1 MIRLALVE
9 DDRRL
14 LDTLV
19 SIFSPRPEFAVVSFS
34 CAEDALLK
42 ADWANIDVL
51 LTDLDLPGDSGIQL
65 IAAVADRNPA
75 VIPLV
80 HTVHDDRQTL
90 FAALRA
96 GALGYVTKGCM
107 ATDLLAAVTGSVS
120 GISPISP
127 AIARY
132 LIEEF
137 HPAEKRDLG
146 GDRLLTARETQ
157 LLKLLAEGFI
167 YKEIASKLGISTHT
181 VHGHVKKIYGK
192 LHAVNRS
199 EALRM
204 AVALGYL
211 APP

>member
-19 SIFSPRPEFAVVSFS
+19 SIFSTQPDFAVVSFS
-34 CAEDALLK
+34 CAEDALQK
-42 ADWANIDVL
+42 VDWAKIDVL

-65 IAAVADRNPA
+65 IAAVANRNPA

-96 GALGYVTKGCM
+96 GAFGYVTKGCM
-107 ATDLLAAVTGSVS
+107 ATDLLAAVS
-120 GISPISP
+120 GCVRGMSPISP

-137 HPAEKRDLG
+137 HPAEKPDLG
-146 GDRLLTARETQ
+146 ADRSLTARETQ
-157 LLKLLAEGFI
+157 LLQLLAQGFI
-167 YKEIASKLGISTHT
+167 YKEIAAKLGISPHT

-199 EALRM
+199 EAMRK
-204 AVALGYL
+204 AAALGYL
-211 APP
+211 TPP

>member
-9 DDRRL
+9 DDARL
-14 LDTLV
+14 LDALV
-19 SIFSPRPEFAVVSFS
+19 RIFSPQPDFAVEYFS
-34 CAEDALLK
+34 SAEDALLQV
-42 ADWANIDVL
+42 DWANIDVL
-51 LTDLDLPGDSGIQL
+51 LTDLDLPGDSGIEL
-65 IAAVADRNPA
+65 IAAVAKRNPA

-80 HTVHDDRQTL
+80 HTLHDDRQTL

-107 ATDLLAAVTGSVS
+107 ATDLLAAVAGSVR

-137 HPAEKRDLG
+137 HPAERRDLG
-146 GDRLLTARETQ
+146 EDRSLTAREEQ
-157 LLKLLAEGFI
+157 LLELLAQGFI
-167 YKEIASKLGISTHT
+167 YKEIATKLGISTHT
-181 VHGHVKKIYGK
+181 VHGHVKKIYRK

-199 EALRM
+199 EAVRK
-204 AVALGYL
+204 AAALGYL
-211 APP
+211 TTS

>member
-1 MIRLALVE
+1 MIRLILVE
-9 DDRRL
+9 DDGRL
-14 LDTLV
+14 LETLAR
-19 SIFSPRPEFAVVSFS
+19 IFSPLPEFAVEYFS
-34 CAEDALLK
+34 SAEDALLQ
-42 ADWANIDVL
+42 ADWANVDVL

-65 IAAVADRNPA
+65 IAAVGKRNPA

-96 GALGYVTKGCM
+96 GAFGYVTKGCI
-107 ATDLLAAVTGSVS
+107 ATDLVAAVTGSVR

-137 HPAEKRDLG
+137 HPAERRDLG
-146 GDRLLTARETQ
+146 EDRSLTIRETQ
-157 LLKLLAEGFI
+157 LLELLAQGFI
-167 YKEIASKLGISTHT
+167 YKEIATKLDISTHT

-199 EALRM
+199 EALRK
-204 AVALGYL
+204 AASLGYL
-211 APP
+211 TPP

>member
-9 DDRRL
+9 DDSRL

-19 SIFSPRPEFAVVSFS
+19 RIFSPQPDFAVVYFS
-34 CAEDALLK
+34 SAEDALLQ

-65 IAAVADRNPA
+65 IAAVAKRNPA

-107 ATDLLAAVTGSVS
+107 ATDLLAAVAGSVR

-137 HPAEKRDLG
+137 HPAERRDLG
-146 GDRLLTARETQ
+146 EDRSLTAREEQ
-157 LLKLLAEGFI
+157 MLELLAQGFI
-167 YKEIASKLGISTHT
+167 YKEIATKLGVSTHT
-181 VHGHVKKIYGK
+181 VHGHVKKIYRK

-199 EALRM
+199 EAMRK
-204 AVALGYL
+204 AAALGYL
-211 APP
+211 TPP